1 MASLEELRDERLQKL
16 QKLEEAGSEGYPARI
31 TLSGERRTSGAVKA
45 MLDQE
50 GGTSETVVVAGR
62 IMSKRGQG
70 KIFFID
76 IADEHGKIQAVLKI
90 DSLGEAVLASFA
102 SSVDTGDFIAVSG
115 MPFITLR
122 GEKSIDVNAWQMLTK
137 ALLPMPS
144 LWYGLENQEEAMRKR
159 YLDFVLHPEKREL
172 FYKKMK
178 FWHTARSFF
187 IERGFLEVETP
198 TIEATTG
205 GAEARPF
212 VTHHN
217 DFEMEVYMRIC
228 VGELWQKRLM
238 AAGFEKTF
246 EIGRAYRNEG
256 SSPHH
261 LQEFTNL
268 EFYMAYASY
277 KEGMDLV
284 RELYIRLAQEVFGT
298 TNFTINGFTFNLG
311 DEWPTI
317 EYGEEI
323 KRVTGIDIA
332 TATLDEVRA
341 KLEELHVKYDGD
353 TLERM
358 FDSLWKY
365 CRKQIAGPAFL
376 VGHPVL
382 VSPLS
387 KKVHGRDVTERF
399 QPIFAGTEVGN
410 GFSELNDPRDQRA
423 RFELQAEL
431 IARGDEEAMMPDM
444 EFVEML
450 EYGMPPTCGFG
461 FGERLFSIL
470 AGLPIRETQL
480 FPLVKRKLAE

>member
-16 QKLEEAGSEGYPARI
+16 QHLEAIGGDGYPARI
-31 TLSGERRTSGAVKA
+31 SLSGKRILSEEVKV
-45 MLDQE
+45 LLESKLTEED
-50 GGTSETVVVAGR
+50 VVVAGR
-62 IMSKRGQG
+62 VMSKRGQG

-76 IADEHGKIQAVLKI
+76 LADEAGKIQAVLKI
-90 DSLGEAVLASFA
+90 DSLGEETLALF
-102 SSVDTGDFIAVSG
+102 SSTVDTGDFLAFKG
-115 MPFITLR
+115 LPFITQR
-122 GEKSIDVNAWQMLTK
+122 GEKSIDVKEWQMLTK

-178 FWHTARSFF
+178 FWQVARNFF
-187 IERGFLEVETP
+187 VDRGFLEVDTP
-198 TIEATTG
+198 TIESTTG

-212 VTHHN
+212 ITHHN
-217 DFEMEVYMRIC
+217 DFEMDVYMRIC

-277 KEGMDLV
+277 EEGMKLV
-284 RELYIRLAQEVFGT
+284 RELYIKIAQEVFGT
-298 TNFTINGFTFNLG
+298 TVFTINGFTFDLAH
-311 DEWPTI
+311 EWPRI

-323 KRVTGIDIA
+323 KRVTSIDISVA
-332 TATLDEVRA
+332 TEEEVKK
-341 KLEELHVKYDGD
+341 KLQELGVKYDGE

-387 KKVHGRDVTERF
+387 KKVTGRDVTERF

-470 AGLPIRETQL
+470 SGLPIRETQL
-480 FPLVKRKLAE
+480 FPLVKRKEAE

>member
-1 MASLEELRDERLQKL
+1 MASLEELRNERLQKL
-16 QKLEEAGSEGYPARI
+16 EALEKAGIEGYPARI
-31 TLSGERRTSGAVKA
+31 TLQGERFSATKVKEL
-45 MLDQE
+45 LDDAQ
-50 GGTSETVVVAGR
+50 SIDKQVVVAGR
-62 IMSKRGQG
+62 VMSKRGQG

-76 IADEHGKIQAVLKI
+76 IADESGKVQSVLKI
-90 DSLGEAVLASFA
+90 DSLGEEKLGVFA

-115 MPFITLR
+115 KPFITQR
-122 GEKSIDVNAWQMLTK
+122 GEKSVDASDWQMLTK
-137 ALLPMPS
+137 SLLPMPS
-144 LWYGLENQEEAMRKR
+144 LWYGLENQEEAIRKR
-159 YLDFVLHPEKREL
+159 YLDFVLNPDKREL

-178 FWHTARSFF
+178 FWQVARNFF
-187 IERGFLEVETP
+187 IEKGFLEVETP
-198 TIEATTG
+198 TIESTTG

-212 VTHHN
+212 ITHHN
-217 DFEMEVYMRIC
+217 DFEMDVYMRIC

-277 KEGMDLV
+277 TDGMKLV
-284 RELYIRLAQEVFGT
+284 RELYIKLAQEVFGT
-298 TNFTINGFTFNLG
+298 TVFTVNGFTFDLAK
-311 DEWPTI
+311 EWDVI
-317 EYGEEI
+317 EYGVEI
-323 KRVTGIDIA
+323 KRVTGIDIEN
-332 TATLDEVRA
+332 TNEEEVRK
-341 KLEELHVKYDGD
+341 KLEELGVKYDGD

-376 VGHPVL
+376 IGHPML

-387 KKVHGRDVTERF
+387 KKVPGRNITERF

-410 GFSELNDPRDQRA
+410 GFSELNDPRDQRE
-423 RFELQAEL
+423 RFELQAKL
-431 IARGDEEAMMPDM
+431 IAQGDQEAMMPDM

-461 FGERLFSIL
+461 FGERFFAIL

-480 FPLVKRKLAE
+480 FPLVKMKHD

>member
-1 MASLEELRDERLQKL
+1 MASLEELRHERIG
-16 QKLEEAGSEGYPARI
+16 KLEAMEKSGKEGYPARI
-31 TLSGERRTSGAVKA
+31 SFVGKRYSTDEVKKS
-45 MLDQE
+45 LDE
-50 GGTSETVVVAGR
+50 GKTESVVVAGR
-62 IMSKRGQG
+62 VMSKRGQG
-70 KIFFID
+70 KISFVD
-76 IADEHGKIQAVLKI
+76 IADERGKLQCVFKV
-90 DSLGEAVLASFA
+90 DTLGEAVLEEFLAMA
-102 SSVDTGDFIAVSG
+102 DLGDFIACEGV
-115 MPFITLR
+115 PFVTNR
-122 GEKSIDVNAWQMLTK
+122 GEKSVEVKAWQMLTK
-137 ALLPMPS
+137 ALLPMPA
-144 LWYGLENQEEAMRKR
+144 LWYGLENQEEAIRKR
-159 YLDFVLHPEKREL
+159 YLDFVLNPEKREL

-178 FWHTARSFF
+178 FWHTARNFF
-187 IERGFLEVETP
+187 VEKGFLEVETP
-198 TIEATTG
+198 TIETTTG

-268 EFYMAYASY
+268 EFYMAYTSY

-284 RELYIRLAQEVFGT
+284 RELYIRLAREVFGT
-298 TNFTINGFTFNLG
+298 TVFTLNEMTFDLASEWKVINYT
-311 DEWPTI
+311 DEV
-317 EYGEEI
+317 
-323 KRVTGIDIA
+323 KRVTGVDLLSA
-332 TATLDEVRA
+332 TEDEMKH
-341 KLEELHVKYDGD
+341 KLEELGVKYDG
-353 TLERM
+353 TTMERM
-358 FDSLWKY
+358 TDSLWKY

-387 KKVHGRDVTERF
+387 KKVHGTQTTERF
-399 QPIFAGTEVGN
+399 QPIIAGTEVGN

-431 IARGDEEAMMPDM
+431 ISKGDQEAMMPDM

-461 FGERLFSIL
+461 FGERFFSIL

-480 FPLVKRKLAE
+480 FPLIKMKQ

>member
-16 QKLEEAGSEGYPARI
+16 QNLESNGKEGYPARI
-31 TLSGERRTSGAVKA
+31 SLLGTRFSSEAVKT
-45 MLDQE
+45 MLEE
-50 GGTSETVVVAGR
+50 GKEITESVVVAGR
-62 IMSKRGQG
+62 VMSKRGQG

-76 IADEHGKIQAVLKI
+76 IADEAGKIQGVLKI
-90 DSLGEAVLASFA
+90 DSLGEEVLTAFA
-102 SSVDTGDFIAVSG
+102 STVDSGDFLALRGV
-115 MPFITLR
+115 PFITQR
-122 GEKSIDVNAWQMLTK
+122 GEKSIDVKEWQMLTK

-178 FWHTARSFF
+178 FWHVARSFF
-187 IERGFLEVETP
+187 VERGFLEVETP
-198 TIEATTG
+198 TIESTTG

-212 VTHHN
+212 ITHHN
-217 DFEMEVYMRIC
+217 DFEMDVYMRIC

-268 EFYMAYASY
+268 EFYSAYSSY
-277 KEGMDLV
+277 LDGMKLV
-284 RELYIRLAQEVFGT
+284 RDLYIKLAQEVFGT
-298 TNFTINGFTFNLG
+298 SIFTINGFTFDLSL
-311 DEWPTI
+311 EWPTI

-332 TATLDEVRA
+332 TATEEEVRA
-341 KLEELHVKYDGD
+341 KLAELGVKYDGD

-376 VGHPVL
+376 IGHPVL

-387 KKVHGRDVTERF
+387 KKVPGRDTTERF

-480 FPLVKRKLAE
+480 FPLVKRKEIE